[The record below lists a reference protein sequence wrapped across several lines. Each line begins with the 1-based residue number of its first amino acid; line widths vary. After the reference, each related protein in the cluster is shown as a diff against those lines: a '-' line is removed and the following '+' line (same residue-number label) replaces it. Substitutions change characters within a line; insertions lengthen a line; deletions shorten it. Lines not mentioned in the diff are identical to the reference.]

1 MAFKQ
6 PRVPEYRESE
16 GTGKYLRSLVL
27 FLKDFCMDVWTANN
41 QRAGEIGAVKAGYP
55 VTSVCGKTGDV
66 ALDAGDVGALATGGT
81 AADSSKLGGK
91 APEYYLQ
98 PRNLLDNSDFTN
110 PVNQR
115 RQTEIKGDWNYGI
128 DRWLVSTA
136 YEQNPNGSIL
146 ITDNGLSMGYWTD
159 MMQLIPFEQI
169 KSKTLTFAV
178 CTENGVYAYTMTL
191 PESVPPVGGGAMY
204 FGDGIWN
211 DIIVMET
218 IKFDNNDSV
227 MFRFRN
233 AQTTNQLVYWAA
245 LYEGSYTADTLPP
258 YVPKGYAAELAACN
272 SAPVDV
278 GGGCGGGS
286 LQAYPVGSIYVSAT
300 PTSPASLFGG
310 TWEQLKDRFLL
321 GAGGGYAAG
330 GTGGA
335 ATVSLSVNQMPA
347 HYHEETEW
355 FNNTY
360 VRPVASTNKDGTYT
374 ASTSTTD
381 GTYKIPS
388 NSVSHSS
395 VSSSNVG
402 YPVISGKTG
411 GGAAHNNMPPYLAVY
426 MWKRVS

>member
-16 GTGKYLRSLVL
+16 ETGKYLRGLVL

-98 PRNLLDNSDFTN
+98 PRNLLDNSDFTRFIAQAGIMGTHGAVPYAGDRWRMN
-110 PVNQR
+110 GGPVTGVANAYGDGYTDITL
-115 RQTEIKGDWNYGI
+115 QTDSRFEQVVAGI
-128 DRWLVSTA
+128 DKYYGQPMTAALWLK
-136 YEQNPNGSIL
+136 NGSVIVGSAIVNAPTEDYL
-146 ITDNGLSMGYWTD
+146 TPISVGNDNTHIYLQATTGD
-159 MMQLIPFEQI
+159 
-169 KSKTLTFAV
+169 AR
-178 CTENGVYAYTMTL
+178 VYI
-191 PESVPPVGGGAMY
+191 
-204 FGDGIWN
+204 F
-211 DIIVMET
+211 IIVTYGNTET
-218 IKFDNNDSV
+218 V
-227 MFRFRN
+227 V
-233 AQTTNQLVYWAA
+233 AAA
-245 LYEGSYTADTLPP
+245 LLPGSYTADTLPP

-335 ATVSLSVNQMPA
+335 ETVSLSVNQMPA

-426 MWKRVS
+426 KWKRVS

>member
-55 VTSVCGKTGDV
+55 VTSVCGKMGDV

-110 PVNQR
+110 PVDQR
-115 RQTEIKGDWNYGI
+115 RQTEITGDWNYGI

-159 MMQLIPFEQI
+159 MMQLIPFEQL
-169 KSKTLTFAV
+169 KSKTLSFAV

-191 PESVPPVGGGAMY
+191 PESVPPVGGGAVY

-233 AQTTNQLVYWAA
+233 AQTTHQLVYWAA
-245 LYEGSYTADTLPP
+245 LYEGSYTAETLPP
-258 YVPKGYAAELAACN
+258 YVPKGYAAELAECQRYFWLCDN
-272 SAPVDV
+272 SYFSE
-278 GGGCGGGS
+278 GCGYAFTPTECRFMIS
-286 LQAYPVGSIYVSAT
+286 TPQTMRISPSIIAGNNNTTSYGIKLVINGTVLT
-300 PTSPASLFGG
+300 PTSVSVRRANNRLCLTLGG
-310 TWEQLKDRFLL
+310 NFTTNAVGVMRIESQLSFSADL
-321 GAGGGYAAG
+321 
-330 GTGGA
+330 
-335 ATVSLSVNQMPA
+335 
-347 HYHEETEW
+347 
-355 FNNTY
+355 
-360 VRPVASTNKDGTYT
+360 
-374 ASTSTTD
+374 
-381 GTYKIPS
+381 
-388 NSVSHSS
+388 
-395 VSSSNVG
+395 
-402 YPVISGKTG
+402 
-411 GGAAHNNMPPYLAVY
+411 
-426 MWKRVS
+426 